1 MHRRRPGLTCLYP
14 STLQPHRRVHAA
26 EEAARRAP
34 LLTRLQQQVAHALD
48 GWRSYFAQPILPSSL
63 TCVLLFFNVVL
74 SPGGLITA
82 FLTSRGFDGN
92 AMAAFRGG
100 CASECVRL
108 RVYGWVWRPV
118 VGALCLCSGMGMV
131 CNAPQLHCMF
141 ILPLR

>member
-1 MHRRRPGLTCLYP
+1 MCEAPLRSAEPRLSPLLPPNPLIPTPL
-14 STLQPHRRVHAA
+14 LHRRVHAA
-26 EEAARRAP
+26 EEAARGAP
-34 LLTRLQQQVAHALD
+34 LLVRLQQQAAHALD

-100 CASECVRL
+100 CASE
-108 RVYGWVWRPV
+108 WPH
-118 VGALCLCSGMGMV
+118 ALCGAQSRV
-131 CNAPQLHCMF
+131 PHLHATP
-141 ILPLR
+141 LP